1 LHAAVAVIV
10 IAGGRGGG
18 ALWRLFALLDKI
30 KHDQHNADEKQH
42 TADNAAD
49 NDAKVRIAHSAVSG
63 DTGGVRIRHNV
74 ATGPIA
80 IWRTIIVTGRT
91 STIRVHGTTVDATT
105 TAAAV
110 VDLLIA
116 RGADLSVCNFN
127 QFTPLA
133 LSVQHKTDRVA
144 VALIRA
150 GAPVDDE
157 DSQVLVQLSAM
168 SVAVVQLLVERSID
182 FSALRSDVS
191 PLHAAAQRGEN
202 DNPAL
207 VRALI
212 AAGVNRNARDRNG
225 ATPLHY
231 CASSGY
237 EDSLRAL
244 IQAGAGADV
253 DVVDHDGLTPLHY
266 ACGSIKHNCAFVLL
280 AAGAD
285 VCARDCN
292 GQTAGHFASELVGV
306 TLSPDTLH
314 LLVAAGTDL
323 DEVDLQG
330 VSVRQMSTLDVPLSP
345 TADERLAMLEKI
357 ARERFALVRAR
368 AFEICVAIQP
378 LALNALQTVEI
389 LVHSCGPAAQLVPF
403 HKWWALATTVKHFQ
417 D

>member
-1 LHAAVAVIV
+1 MSELIDLMLALRSNKGNEIESMLKHGTIDVNATLS
-10 IAGGRGGG
+10 GGG
-18 ALWRLFALLDKI
+18 TPLQSAAGMGRAEIAELLL
-30 KHDQHNADEKQH
+30 NAGARIDD
-42 TADNAAD
+42 ADNRGETALHLA
-49 NDAKVRIAHSAVSG
+49 IAN
-63 DTGGVRIRHNV
+63 RH
-74 ATGPIA
+74 P
-80 IWRTIIVTGRT
+80 
-91 STIRVHGTTVDATT
+91 
-105 TAAAV
+105 AV